1 MPTASH
7 APRGVRPVD
16 AATLIPLRRH
26 GRTLE
31 VLMGRRA
38 RRHSFVPDMYVFP
51 GGRVDAADYD
61 ARVLSGL
68 RPSVHER
75 LQAAANARR
84 ARALAVAA
92 VRETW
97 EETGIAIGAVREG
110 RLHPA
115 LDRLEFILRAITPA
129 QSPIRFHARFFVA
142 QVSDDDGEPRTNG
155 ELLDLAWRPVAE
167 CLKLPL
173 VDVTEFILTHLDRYL
188 EPGAGPAPLFCFRNG
203 RVLLRG

>member
-1 MPTASH
+1 MPTESS

-16 AATLIPLRRH
+16 AATLIPLRRR
-26 GRTLE
+26 GGTLE
-31 VLMGRRA
+31 VLMGKRA

-51 GGRVDAADYD
+51 GGRVDTEDYGTT
-61 ARVLSGL
+61 ALSPL
-68 RPSVHER
+68 RPAVRDR
-75 LQAAANARR
+75 LQAASNARQ
-84 ARALAVAA
+84 AHALAVAA

-97 EETGIAIGAVREG
+97 EETGITIGAVRDG

-155 ELLDLAWRPVAE
+155 ELLDLAWRPVDE
-167 CLKLPL
+167 CLRLPL

-188 EPGAGPAPLFCFRNG
+188 EPAAGPAPLFCFRNG

>member
-1 MPTASH
+1 MPAETPT
-7 APRGVRPVD
+7 PRAVRPVD
-16 AATLIPLRRH
+16 AATLIPLRR
-26 GRTLE
+26 RANTLE
-31 VLMGRRA
+31 VLMGKRA

-51 GGRVDAADYD
+51 GGRVDAEDYT
-61 ARVLSGL
+61 AAVGSALQPTVR
-68 RPSVHER
+68 ER
-75 LQAAANARR
+75 LLASSNARQ
-84 ARALAVAA
+84 AHALAVAA

-97 EETGIAIGAVREG
+97 EETGITIGEMRDG

-142 QVSDDDGEPRTNG
+142 QVSDVDGEPRTNG

-188 EPGAGPAPLFCFRNG
+188 EPATGRAPLFCFRNG
-203 RVLLRG
+203 KVMLRG

>member
-1 MPTASH
+1 MPAQPP

-16 AATLIPLRRH
+16 AATLIPLRHR
-26 GRTLE
+26 GDTLE
-31 VLMGRRA
+31 VLMGKRA

-51 GGRVDAADYD
+51 GGRVDAEDYTTT
-61 ARVLSGL
+61 ALSSL
-68 RPSVHER
+68 RPAVHQR
-75 LQAAANARR
+75 LQTASNARQ
-84 ARALAVAA
+84 AHALAVAA

-97 EETGIAIGAVREG
+97 EETGITIGEVREG

-115 LDRLEFILRAITPA
+115 LDRLEFVLRAITPA

-142 QVSDDDGEPRTNG
+142 QVADDDGEPRTNG

-173 VDVTEFILTHLDRYL
+173 VDVTEFILTHLDRFL
-188 EPGAGPAPLFCFRNG
+188 QPGAGPAPLFCFRNG
-203 RVLLRG
+203 QVILRG

>member
-1 MPTASH
+1 M
-7 APRGVRPVD
+7 RPID
-16 AATLIPLRRH
+16 AATLIPLRR
-26 GRTLE
+26 RADTLE
-31 VLMGRRA
+31 VLMGKRA

-51 GGRVDAADYD
+51 GGRVDTDDYD
-61 ARVLSGL
+61 AAVLSAL
-68 RPSVHER
+68 RPTVHER
-75 LQAAANARR
+75 LQVASNARQ
-84 ARALAVAA
+84 AHALAVAA

-97 EETGIAIGAVREG
+97 EETGLTIGTLRDG

-142 QVSDDDGEPRTNG
+142 QVADDDGEPRTNG

-188 EPGAGPAPLFCFRNG
+188 PPADGPAPLFCFRNG
-203 RVLLRG
+203 RVMLRG